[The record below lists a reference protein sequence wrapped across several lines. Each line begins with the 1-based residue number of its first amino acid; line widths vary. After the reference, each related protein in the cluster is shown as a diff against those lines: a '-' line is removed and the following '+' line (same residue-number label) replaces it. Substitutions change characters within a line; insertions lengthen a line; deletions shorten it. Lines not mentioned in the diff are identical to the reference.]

1 MRRIGGKTMNIQP
14 RSLSCISSYELI
26 SRYINDY
33 YEIDEATR
41 SAMARELSA
50 RHLPLPKIGA
60 PPAPAL
66 RVKKGS
72 EMDRRTFL
80 SYLLLIYTVTGLFYA
95 WGYLPARL
103 IKKDYQKDK
112 RDNLIQTG
120 IALFYQVIEIV
131 AFILLAD

>member
-1 MRRIGGKTMNIQP
+1 MARKIMSREP
-14 RSLSCISSYELI
+14 ESLDCISSYELI

-33 YEIDEATR
+33 HELDEATR
-41 SAMARELSA
+41 RAMAQELSA
-50 RHLPLPKIGA
+50 RRLPLPKIGE
-60 PPAPAL
+60 PPEPVL

-72 EMDRRTFL
+72 EMDQRTFI

-112 RDNLIQTG
+112 RNNAIQTG

-131 AFILLAD
+131 AFLLLAD